1 MSDNCFISIFYFED
15 NVFCMLYRWVFTNHN
30 YLVMLNLVFSL
41 HFKWK
46 VYWHAVS
53 FSDRYR
59 GLKRIISDRM
69 LLGIPVSHGGKIS
82 YLCSAFYFFTLGLLH
97 SPLNSLYLKTVRN
110 QPNAISAC
118 SHFKSLLT
126 IKGGLHLILNI
137 ILSLHIWH
145 IKLLVNHSQYQNLI
159 NIRDGWWFMFP
170 CACIFKHYVLSEL
183 ASL

>member
-1 MSDNCFISIFYFED
+1 
-15 NVFCMLYRWVFTNHN
+15 
-30 YLVMLNLVFSL
+30 MLNLVFSL

-46 VYWHAVS
+46 IYWHVVS
-53 FSDRYR
+53 FSNRYR
-59 GLKRIISDRM
+59 DFKRMYYFR
-69 LLGIPVSHGGKIS
+69 LHATRNTNFPWGKNQLS
-82 YLCSAFYFFTLGLLH
+82 MQCFLFFQFSLLH
-97 SPLNSLYLKTVRN
+97 PALNSLYLKTVRN
-110 QPNAISAC
+110 QPNTISAC

-126 IKGGLHLILNI
+126 IKGRLHLILNI

-170 CACIFKHYVLSEL
+170 CACIFKRYVLSEL